1 MKLAAA
7 ITPSALWPLEGKVGE
22 LFVGGMSLAEWQ
34 EKLAPKGDLTLVEN
48 GWVTEADWA
57 LLAGMEGGAKLE
69 THDGEVLAWKGCG
82 EAPHDGVVAMASENS
97 LVVRYAWDLLR
108 VNEQLLGQL
117 SESCYEARFVAPV
130 VDGVLVVGEGTNVLP
145 GVFVEGTVVIGRDC
159 KIGPNCYLRG
169 STTIGDHC
177 HIGQA
182 VEVKNSIIGHG
193 SSVGHLS
200 YVGDSVIGQKVNF
213 GAGTITSN
221 LRHDGKN
228 HRTMVVDP
236 GDPEGYGAANL
247 VDTGRRKFGTVIG
260 NFVHTGIH
268 TAIYPGRKLGPGTMT
283 VPNETVDRDKA

>member
-1 MKLAAA
+1 MA
-7 ITPSALWPLEGKVGE
+7 GRVGD

-34 EKLAPKGDLTLVEN
+34 ERLAPEGDLTLREN
-48 GWVTEADWA
+48 AWVAEADWA
-57 LLAGMEGGAKLE
+57 LLAGMEGVAKLE
-69 THDGEVLAWKGCG
+69 THDGDALAWTGTGG
-82 EAPHDGVVAMASENS
+82 EPAEGVVAMASEDS
-97 LVVRYAWDLLR
+97 LLVTHSWDLLR

-130 VDGVLVVGEGTNVLP
+130 VDGVLVAGEGTVILP
-145 GVFVEGTVVIGRDC
+145 GVFVEGTVVIGNDC

-169 STTIGDHC
+169 STTIGDKC

-200 YVGDSVIGQKVNF
+200 YVGDSIIGRDVNF

-221 LRHDGKN
+221 LRHDGRN

-236 GDPEGYGAANL
+236 TDPEGYGAATL

-260 NFVHTGIH
+260 DCVHTGIH
-268 TAIYPGRKLGPGTMT
+268 TAIYPGRKLGPGTIT
-283 VPNETVDRDKA
+283 VPNETVDRDKV